1 MISGLKKITLLSM
14 SLVLGF
20 ALGMAPIR
28 AAASGNDHSKHH
40 SCLSESQ
47 VRLQND
53 LRKLWIDH
61 VIWKRSY
68 MVSAIAGLEDQE
80 KVLARLLRNQQDIG
94 NAITPYYGEAAGKKL
109 AELLTEHIVI
119 AGQVI
124 DAVKSGKQ
132 ADVEKYHKKWYSN
145 ADDMA
150 KYLSSLNPN
159 WAENDLKQLL
169 YMHLQ
174 LLTEDLMAR
183 VTKNWDGD
191 INAFDKGLAH
201 IIVLADA
208 LSAGIIKQFPG
219 KFK

>member
-1 MISGLKKITLLSM
+1 MNNRFRKIWFLS
-14 SLVLGF
+14 L
-20 ALGMAPIR
+20 ALAIGMAVCMSPIGAE
-28 AAASGNDHSKHH
+28 AATNDHSKHH
-40 SCLSESQ
+40 SCLTESK
-47 VRLQND
+47 VRLEND
-53 LRKLWIDH
+53 IRKLWIEH
-61 VIWKRSY
+61 VVWTRSY
-68 MVSAIAGLEDQE
+68 MVSAVAGLEDQE
-80 KVLARLLRNQQDIG
+80 KVLARLLKNQQDIG
-94 NAITPYYGEAAGKKL
+94 NAIKPYYGEEAGKKL
-109 AELLTEHIVI
+109 ADLLTEHIVI

-124 DAVKSGKQ
+124 DAVKNGKQ

-145 ADDMA
+145 ADDIA

-191 INAFDKGLAH
+191 IAAFDKGIAH